1 MSDTKATVV
10 AQNRPVAGV
19 LWMLLTGVLFVGVT
33 AIVRYVGADLPAAE
47 AVFLRFVFG
56 LFFLIPLLRPM
67 LRVRPS
73 SRQMRFFALRG
84 AVHTVAVM
92 LWFFSMARLP
102 IAEVTAMN
110 YLSPVYVTLL
120 AVVFLGEKLA
130 ARRIMAV
137 LVALVGAMI
146 ILRPGMREIEPG
158 HVAMLV
164 AAVFFAVSY
173 LIAKMMA
180 DELPSELVVGMMSI
194 TVAIGVAPFAY
205 MVWIEPTSAQ
215 LGWMVLTAGFAT
227 ASHYT
232 MTLAFKAAP
241 VTVTQ
246 PVSFLQL
253 VWATALGYF
262 AFGESIDIWVISGGA
277 LILASVSFITWRE
290 AMLKRRAV
298 TPAALA
304 TKV

>member
-1 MSDTKATVV
+1 
-10 AQNRPVAGV
+10 
-19 LWMLLTGVLFVGVT
+19 MLITGALFVCVT
-33 AIVRYVGADLPAAE
+33 AIVRYVGAGLPAAE
-47 AVFLRFVFG
+47 AAFLRYIFG

-67 LRVRPS
+67 LRVRPDA
-73 SRQMRFFALRG
+73 RQLRFFALRG
-84 AVHTVAVM
+84 AVHAIAVM

-120 AVVFLGEKLA
+120 AVVFLKEKLA
-130 ARRIMAV
+130 ARRIIAV
-137 LVALVGAMI
+137 LVALLGAMI
-146 ILRPGMREIEPG
+146 ILRPGVRAIDAG
-158 HVAMLV
+158 HLAMLI
-164 AAVFFAVSY
+164 AAMLFAVSY
-173 LIAKMMA
+173 LIAKIMA

-194 TVAIGVAPFAY
+194 TVAIGLAPFAY
-205 MVWIEPTSAQ
+205 AVWIVPTGPQ
-215 LGWMVLTAGFAT
+215 MGWMALTAAIAT
-227 ASHYT
+227 AGHYT

-253 VWATALGYF
+253 VWATALGFF
-262 AFGESIDIWVISGGA
+262 AFGEGVDIWVIAGGA

-290 AMLKRRAV
+290 AVLKRRAI
-298 TPAALA
+298 TPAAMA